1 MNDAAEFLLTLLH
14 SSTNTHLLHW
24 RSKSYA
30 QHVALG
36 TFYNEIIDTADQ
48 IAEALMGSYDMTLKF
63 PDMYYVP
70 AATAKEELEA
80 LKDYVFET
88 RKKLPQDTEIQN
100 LIDEVAQLIDS
111 TLYLLRFP

>member
-1 MNDAAEFLLTLLH
+1 MKDAGEFLLTLLH
-14 SSTNTHLLHW
+14 SSTNAHLLHW

-36 TFYNEIIDTADQ
+36 TFYSEIIDLADQ
-48 IAEALMGSYDMTLKF
+48 IAEALMGSYDMTLTF
-63 PDMYYVP
+63 PQMYYSP
-70 AATAKEELEA
+70 ASTAKAELEA
-80 LKDYVFET
+80 LKDYVFEE
-88 RKKLPQDTEIQN
+88 RKELPQDTEIQN